1 MKARLLTLAA
11 LLIGLVACQ
20 NDPAGLDILLGEGI
34 ESVITVSLP
43 DATRG
48 DSADGGL
55 GNITLGEQYK
65 LRYILEIY
73 AVNEETNEAI
83 TTSCQRHIK
92 VAETTSVA
100 FPVRLAP
107 GYDYQFA
114 VWADFVDKDSD
125 GSVDRY
131 YKTTDGDKNFG
142 LYALS
147 IIENDETKWN
157 AMDESRDAFTTSQ
170 LIKNFSSASTITLNL
185 ERPFAKLRVVATDI
199 EAIKAVGLKPKAA
212 TVQYITPLYRKYNV
226 VTKAVSD
233 DPQPKD
239 DSTII
244 YDWEKPYYTDA
255 QGEFTA
261 FADYFFVAEGG
272 GIVKFHL
279 QIFGDEAK
287 TKLIKGDSFNTDIAV
302 AANQLTTLKGN
313 LLTVGGEVEVE
324 VTEEAGTTLEHYVAV
339 KDTDELKEAFKDA
352 KAGEKTNIV
361 LKNDAEINTRTY
373 IGATA
378 GEGTDI
384 YLNLDGKKITADE
397 TLGSNYLF
405 YVREGNSLTI
415 GGNGTI
421 EAETP
426 AAILFCPVGD
436 LIIEDG
442 TFIRKIP
449 EGYTGDINVMFT
461 GTKPTGGSESTGV
474 TIKGGYFDSGY
485 YNANAADIEEYLAGT
500 KRLEETEDDIN
511 NQGKPGDKNKVR
523 IALKNN
529 CTVMFNRSNN
539 YFHIYG
545 GTFVGANPAWGDEGC
560 MLPTKPQ
567 YLRPW
572 SYYQGPLLDGQEF
585 NENGIVLPE
594 GYEITK
600 GTHEDGRPTYTV
612 TYNKPTAQE

>member
-131 YKTTDGDKNFG
+131 YKTTAEGKNFG

-212 TVQYITPLYRKYNV
+212 TVQYDSNTKLYRQYNV

-233 DPQPKD
+233 PQTKD

-244 YDWEKPYYTDA
+244 YDWENPYYTDA

-272 GIVKFHL
+272 GIVKFTL
-279 QIFGDEAK
+279 KIYGDEAK

-313 LLTVGGEVEVE
+313 LLTVGGEVKVE
-324 VTEEAGTTLEHYVAV
+324 VTEEAGTTLEHYVAA
-339 KDTDELKEAFKDA
+339 DNTEELVNAFA
-352 KAGEKTNIV
+352 NAPAGENEKINIV
-361 LKNDAEINTRTY
+361 LNSDVEITNDTTSASRLY
-373 IGATA
+373 IQA
-378 GEGTDI
+378 GSEVH
-384 YLNLDGKKITADE
+384 LNLNGNTIQSNADY
-397 TLGSNYLF
+397 TF
-405 YVREGNSLTI
+405 VVWEGGSLTI
-415 GGNGTI
+415 DGDGTVETTSTNPVMFYPAGNIVI
-421 EAETP
+421 EN
-426 AAILFCPVGD
+426 
-436 LIIEDG
+436 G
-442 TFIRKIP
+442 TFIRHIP
-449 EGYTGDINVMFT
+449 EGYTGSVASMFV

-485 YNANAADIEEYLAGT
+485 YNANAADIEDYLAGT
-500 KRLEETEDDIN
+500 KEFVETSN
-511 NQGKPGDKNKVR
+511 PGQPGDNNIVR
-523 IALKNN
+523 VALKEN
-529 CTVMFNRSNN
+529 CMKMFNRSSN

-560 MLPTKPQ
+560 MLPTTPQ

-585 NENGIVLPE
+585 NADGIVLPE
-594 GYEITK
+594 GYTITK

-612 TYNKPTAQE
+612 TYNKPTTQE